1 MAFFQ
6 LDMFSSMG
14 FIELSPENIDKTK
27 LFPLKREYFFII
39 DGEIIP
45 AKERPVMKRYTKAQ
59 RKVLKGMTENRF
71 WSWKDEQSLAQL
83 LKLL

>member
-1 MAFFQ
+1 
-6 LDMFSSMG
+6 MG
-14 FIELSPENIDKTK
+14 FIELNPENIDKTK
-27 LFPLKREYFFII
+27 LFPLKREYFFIL

-59 RKVLKGMTENRF
+59 RKILKETTEDRF
-71 WSWKDEQSLAQL
+71 WSWKDEESLVKL